1 MVVLTHI
8 SVYVYLFS
16 SSLSI
21 SLSVELFYKGK
32 RSIIRNTYTQL
43 VVNRIQYLVKVFDLK
58 KRDEQV
64 YLILLKG
71 HNTCLSLVLRTHELN
86 TSSLSYQDLVMVID
100 LIKKRRDYS
109 SLSSTIRLALIP
121 AINSSVSAFIR
132 FLSS

>member
-100 LIKKRRDYS
+100 LIKKRRD
-109 SLSSTIRLALIP
+109 
-121 AINSSVSAFIR
+121 
-132 FLSS
+132 

>member
-58 KRDEQV
+58 K
-64 YLILLKG
+64 
-71 HNTCLSLVLRTHELN
+71 
-86 TSSLSYQDLVMVID
+86 
-100 LIKKRRDYS
+100 KRRT
-109 SLSSTIRLALIP
+109 SLLDFTQGS
-121 AINSSVSAFIR
+121 
-132 FLSS
+132 

>member
-43 VVNRIQYLVKVFDLK
+43 VVNRIQHLVKVFDLK
-58 KRDEQV
+58 K
-64 YLILLKG
+64 
-71 HNTCLSLVLRTHELN
+71 
-86 TSSLSYQDLVMVID
+86 
-100 LIKKRRDYS
+100 KRRT
-109 SLSSTIRLALIP
+109 SLLDFTQGS
-121 AINSSVSAFIR
+121 
-132 FLSS
+132 